1 MSFLAAAFLFG
12 LAAIAIPIWLHRVS
26 QRSPVEIPVATT
38 AFLREADEP
47 VRSRQAIDYY
57 FLLALRILFIAA
69 LVFAFAQ
76 PLLPQTEESSFF
88 DAPDPTAIV
97 VLDRSPSMARDGVW
111 SEALTTAEGLI
122 TEDGI
127 AMTADR
133 SLARVENFSGV
144 APANAR
150 LDWEALIEQLRGFLA
165 TLSSPRG
172 GYVVHLVSDFQGTG
186 LPEQLSRLVTDA
198 PIVPHKIDGDLDNW
212 SITSASV
219 EGNTVRVT
227 VRSHATVERE
237 IDLLLDDI
245 PGTTFS
251 IQPGAQETR
260 RIELPDRT
268 RFGVTVSMPD
278 DSYRA
283 DDVFFVPI
291 ARRESETVPIVGA
304 EPAARST
311 AAFVRAGL
319 QATQAPFEIEP
330 TRDIPGERSRVVVF
344 ADPRGDETAAIDRL
358 LEEGRGVWVIAGD
371 RLRRQGSI
379 NLGTRRIPVQRFES
393 GASLPVRVVNE
404 DHPVLAHRRDPGLRT
419 VWNDVIV
426 HQAID
431 VDASALE
438 GNVLLALPDGR
449 PLLIEIPSGKGRL
462 VVLTTALDREWS
474 SIALRPAFVG
484 LVNDLV
490 RYLAGDIAA
499 LTGIAGAGLQLPVN
513 NAQVFNADGGRV
525 LGLEETVNRPVVN
538 LEEPGFY
545 TLRMPNAESP
555 IAINV
560 DRRESDLA
568 TVEQDYLDN
577 WAALTSGSTVEPD
590 GDGER
595 EIDPLNL
602 APWLLAICAMALL
615 LESLTS
621 NWQRRSRTA

>member
-1 MSFLAAAFLFG
+1 MSFLASAFLFG

-26 QRSPVEIPVATT
+26 QRSPEEIPVATT
-38 AFLREADEP
+38 AFLRQADEP

-57 FLLALRILFIAA
+57 FLLALRILFLAA

-76 PLLPQTEESSFF
+76 PLLPQTEESAFF
-88 DAPDPTAIV
+88 DAPEPTTIV

-111 SEALTTAEGLI
+111 SEAVSTAQTLLE
-122 TEDGI
+122 EDGI

-133 SLARVENFSGV
+133 SLARVENFNNV

-150 LDWEALIEQLRGFLA
+150 LDWEALIEQLRGFLT
-165 TLSSPRG
+165 TLSAPRG
-172 GYVVHLVSDFQGTG
+172 GYVVHLVSDFQQTG

-198 PIVPHKIDGDLDNW
+198 PIVPHRIDGDLDNW
-212 SITSASV
+212 SIANASV
-219 EGNTVRVT
+219 EGNTLRVT
-227 VRSHATVERE
+227 VQSHAVVDRE
-237 IDLLLDDI
+237 IEIRLDDV
-245 PGTTFS
+245 PRETFS
-251 IQPGAQETR
+251 MQPGAQETR
-260 RIELPDRT
+260 RIELPERT
-268 RFGVTVSMPD
+268 RFGVTVSLPN

-283 DDVFFVPI
+283 DDTFFVPI
-291 ARRESETVPIVGA
+291 ARRESETVPIVGTQA
-304 EPAARST
+304 AARTT

-319 QATQAPFEIEP
+319 QATQAPFEIQAV
-330 TRDIPGERSRVVVF
+330 RDISGERSRVVVF
-344 ADPRGDETAAIDRL
+344 ADPRGDDTAAIDRL
-358 LEEGRGVWVIAGD
+358 LDEGRGVWVIAGD

-379 NLGTRRIPVQRFES
+379 NLGARRIPVQRFVA
-393 GASLPVRVVNE
+393 GTSLPVRVVNE
-404 DHPVLAHRRDPGLRT
+404 DHPVLAHRLDPGLRA
-419 VWNDVIV
+419 VWNDVMV

-431 VDASALE
+431 IDAGDLD

-462 VVLTTALDREWS
+462 VILTTGLDREWS

-499 LTGIAGAGLQLPVN
+499 LTGVAGAGLQLPVN
-513 NAQVFNADGGRV
+513 NAQIFDTDGGRV

-555 IAINV
+555 IAVNV

-577 WAALTSGSTVEPD
+577 WTALTSGSVVEPG
-590 GDGER
+590 GDTET

-602 APWLLAICAMALL
+602 VPWLLAFCAAALL
-615 LESLTS
+615 GESLTS